1 MRRIL
6 IALVLIL
13 LAMPALLLLAG
24 QAGLLRGQA
33 PDSLGVRDGRLAPVR
48 ELHWNAVSS
57 QATTDYHRIDPLR
70 IRGEPKAAFARL
82 RERVGQT
89 PGVRIVEA
97 SDTYLRAECETRVL
111 RFVDDLELL
120 LDAPTGVVHVRSASR
135 LGRKDFGVNRA
146 RIEALRTAF
155 DTQPGAS

>member
-1 MRRIL
+1 M
-6 IALVLIL
+6 IAFALTLLVL
-13 LAMPALLLLAG
+13 PALLLAAG
-24 QAGLLRGQA
+24 QMGLLRSQA
-33 PDSLGVRDGRLAPVR
+33 PANLGVRDGRLAPVR
-48 ELHWNAVSS
+48 EQYWNAVSS
-57 QATTDYHRIDPLR
+57 QATTDTHRIDPLR

-97 SDTYLRAECETRVL
+97 TDTYLRAECETRVL

-120 LDAPTGVVHVRSASR
+120 LDAPAGVVHVRSASR

-146 RIEALRTAF
+146 RIESLRTTV
-155 DTQPGAS
+155 DSQPGAS

>member
-1 MRRIL
+1 M
-6 IALVLIL
+6 IAFALIL
-13 LAMPALLLLAG
+13 LVLPALLLAAG
-24 QAGLLRGQA
+24 QMGLLRSQA
-33 PDSLGVRDGRLAPVR
+33 PANLGVRDGRLAPVR
-48 ELHWNAVSS
+48 EQYWNAVSS
-57 QATTDYHRIDPLR
+57 QATIDTHRSDPLR

-97 SDTYLRAECETRVL
+97 TDTYLRAECETRVL

-120 LDAPTGVVHVRSASR
+120 LDAPAGVVHVRSASR

-146 RIEALRTAF
+146 RIESLRTTV
-155 DTQPGAS
+155 DSQPGAS

>member
-1 MRRIL
+1 M
-6 IALVLIL
+6 IAFALIL
-13 LAMPALLLLAG
+13 LVLPALLLAAG
-24 QAGLLRGQA
+24 QMGLLRSQA
-33 PDSLGVRDGRLAPVR
+33 PANLGVRDGRLAPVR
-48 ELHWNAVSS
+48 EQYWNAVSS
-57 QATTDYHRIDPLR
+57 QATTDTHRIDPLR

-97 SDTYLRAECETRVL
+97 TDTYLRAECETRVL

-120 LDAPTGVVHVRSASR
+120 LDAPAGVVHVRSASR

-146 RIEALRTAF
+146 RIESLRTTV

>member
-1 MRRIL
+1 M
-6 IALVLIL
+6 IAFALTLLVL
-13 LAMPALLLLAG
+13 PALLLAAG
-24 QAGLLRGQA
+24 QMGLLRSQA
-33 PDSLGVRDGRLAPVR
+33 PANLGVRDGRLAPVR
-48 ELHWNAVSS
+48 EQYWNAVSS
-57 QATTDYHRIDPLR
+57 QATTDTHRIDPLR

-97 SDTYLRAECETRVL
+97 NDTYLRAECETRVL

-120 LDAPTGVVHVRSASR
+120 LDAPAGVVHVRSASR

-146 RIEALRTAF
+146 RIESLRTTV

>member
-6 IALVLIL
+6 IALALIVL
-13 LAMPALLLLAG
+13 AVPALLLVAG
-24 QAGLLRGQA
+24 QVGLLRGQA
-33 PDSLGVRDGRLAPVR
+33 PAALGARDARLAPVR
-48 ELHWNAVSS
+48 EQHWNAVSS

-97 SDTYLRAECETRVL
+97 NDTYLRAECETRVL

-120 LDAPTGVVHVRSASR
+120 LDAPAGVVHVRSASR

-146 RIEALRTAF
+146 RIESLRTTV
-155 DTQPGAS
+155 DSQPGAS